1 MAIRW
6 KAWVRG
12 VWVSAG
18 LGFTAWMGVGFQ
30 AGALPAGFLQSD
42 SRVEV
47 RETAEGWTFE
57 PKQRVAESGLLFL
70 PGGLVEPEA
79 YAPLVKQVAEAGYR
93 ARLIRLPMRC
103 ACTTAQKGALE
114 GHLTAVLSAES
125 STKWVL
131 AGHSRGAMLAATFAR
146 DQAAGLGGLAL
157 IGTTHPRDFD
167 LSGLGI
173 PVLKI
178 FGSNDGIASPPA
190 VLANRHLLP
199 MQTTWQ
205 EIDGANHV
213 QFGYHRHQLG
223 DHAARISRQ
232 QQQAATLAGL
242 LRLLERVGR

>member
-1 MAIRW
+1 MRW
-6 KAWVRG
+6 KAWIRG

-30 AGALPAGFLQSD
+30 AGALPARVLQSD

-47 RETAEGWTFE
+47 RETAEGWSFE
-57 PKQRVAESGLLFL
+57 PKHRVAESGLLFL
-70 PGGLVEPEA
+70 PGGMVEPEA
-79 YAPLVKQVAEAGYR
+79 YAPLMKQVAEAGYR

-103 ACTTAQKGALE
+103 ACTTAQKSALE
-114 GHLTAVLSAES
+114 GHLRAVLSAES

-131 AGHSRGAMLAATFAR
+131 GGHSRGAMLAATFAR

-167 LSGLGI
+167 LSGLPI

-199 MQTTWQ
+199 MHTTWQ

-213 QFGYHRHQLG
+213 QFGYYRHQLG
-223 DHAARISRQ
+223 DDRATISRAEQ
-232 QQQAATLAGL
+232 QRLLDTAL
-242 LRLLERVGR
+242 LRALSSSSHP